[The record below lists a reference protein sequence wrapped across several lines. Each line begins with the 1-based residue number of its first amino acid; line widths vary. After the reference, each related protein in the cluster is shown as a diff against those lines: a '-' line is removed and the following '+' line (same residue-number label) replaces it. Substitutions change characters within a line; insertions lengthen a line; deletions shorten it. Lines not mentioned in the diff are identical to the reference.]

1 MLAESIDEFCLS
13 EVGSYSYNEQ
23 ELENNLRNN
32 CFDKRAQ
39 NSVSQFHGIMHESE
53 NDSQYRFDN
62 LQDEHFGLIEYDE
75 GSRDSIMDYQF
86 QDFNTKRNF
95 GVNGG
100 ELSGN
105 LEVAQKPENQIK
117 DKFEEFN
124 EEEDLSLKQDSCK
137 SISYSDLKNY
147 DWGKS
152 NPTNQLSMWISNL
165 SKDDYQ
171 SYSSSEDKVSV
182 SKEDSDRSNLLPV
195 QLELNQASQSQNLNS
210 EELSNTSED
219 SQEISTDEEEHK
231 LYLVSEQ
238 NGHTL
243 RNIIVNALSKGEA
256 ISCSEK
262 KKGRPK
268 KSKDTSKEAIQKI
281 FDKNFKK
288 VQDKLKKDHRI
299 DSRTSI
305 VARAVKGLPDDI
317 LKYVGSV
324 PEYKN
329 KDIKVVLAAYLQ
341 AYKVFISHFGDF
353 NNDIY
358 QGFYDFITLKFPET
372 RVNEIIDNLVA
383 NCSISSEVFIRVKD
397 QLKIRTKA
405 SKALFSKLYK
415 MNSCYKFI
423 SQIIIEKV
431 TNIEETRTNSKS
443 KKNQAK
449 SESNINRT
457 IKEILDSIRDFWE
470 YEN

>member
-1 MLAESIDEFCLS
+1 MFAESIDEFCLS
-13 EVGSYSYNEQ
+13 EVESCSYNEQ
-23 ELENNLRNN
+23 ELKNNLWNN

-53 NDSQYRFDN
+53 NDSQYRCDN

-75 GSRDSIMDYQF
+75 EARDSIMDYQF
-86 QDFNTKRNF
+86 EDFNTKRNF

-100 ELSGN
+100 EFSGN
-105 LEVAQKPENQIK
+105 SEVAQNPENRIK
-117 DKFEEFN
+117 DKFEESN

-147 DWGKS
+147 GWGKS

-171 SYSSSEDKVSV
+171 SYSLSEDKISV
-182 SKEDSDRSNLLPV
+182 SKEDSDESNLVPV
-195 QLELNQASQSQNLNS
+195 QLELSQASQSQNFNF

-219 SQEISTDEEEHK
+219 RQGISTDEEEHK
-231 LYLVSEQ
+231 SYRVSTQ
-238 NGHTL
+238 IGHTL
-243 RNIIVNALSKGEA
+243 RNIIVNALSKEES

-281 FDKNFKK
+281 FEKNHKK
-288 VQDKLKKDHRI
+288 VWDKLKKDHRI

-372 RVNEIIDNLVA
+372 RVNEIIDNLMA
-383 NCSISSEVFIRVKD
+383 NRSISSEVFIRVKD

-431 TNIEETRTNSKS
+431 TNTEETRTNSKS

-457 IKEILDSIRDFWE
+457 IKEILDSIRDYWE